1 MKNEIDSKYYIFMVV
16 LCVLFFAS
24 GYKVGDSSGYQNG
37 YEVGYRYDCKEEI
50 ATIYSQVKAQTK
62 AIAYTDSSMRRIL
75 HENDSLKR
83 KEYYQKRFEDSI
95 AFANSFSLDS
105 IKYAKAAKQLSDS
118 LCEAVGSYKT
128 NVIQANGQR
137 NFFVCTVMEKFK
149 KLPECQ
155 DGFDVR
161 AKLDGMLK
169 KSKKGK
175 K

>member
-1 MKNEIDSKYYIFMVV
+1 MNFKIFIGFLVGWILSGYFGFKYGDSK
-16 LCVLFFAS
+16 
-24 GYKVGDSSGYQNG
+24 G
-37 YEVGYRYDCKEEI
+37 YEAGYNEGYRYDCKEEI

-62 AIAYTDSSMRRIL
+62 AIAFTDSSMRRIL

-95 AFANSFSLDS
+95 AFANSFALDS

-137 NFFVCTVMEKFK
+137 NYFVCTVMERFK

-155 DGFDVR
+155 DGFDIR
-161 AKLDGMLK
+161 AKLDGMIK